1 MNYGILF
8 TGQGSQFPSMA
19 KELIENYSAA
29 EETFKKADEILGYSV
44 SDICTK
50 AELFDKM
57 NFTKYAQPAIFTLE
71 YAIFSVL
78 KGFLKN
84 NEYMPNFM
92 AGHSLGEY
100 TALAAGEA
108 ISFEEALKL
117 IDKRGKYMSESAD
130 KEKSTMIAVTG
141 VSEDIQSII
150 DEYVQKS
157 NSIFVAC
164 ENSDTQTVYSVKES
178 EKNNFI
184 SFVEKIGARAKNLSV
199 EGGFH
204 SCFMSLAKEK
214 LKSELEN
221 YNFNFPCCCVYSNTK
236 GNIYESADEIKDM
249 LPKHLTD
256 CVKWKSIINKIKAEK
271 PDFLLEIGPMP
282 VLSKELQKTAG
293 KDKILHIGPMCN
305 MKEIS
310 EEIENKI
317 NIGYENDVKKIV
329 RTLVCSKSDGKE
341 ETLKNRERAY
351 DYLVNMIRSGN
362 INAGKLVEAK
372 NIYQKLTAVL

>member
-1 MNYGILF
+1 
-8 TGQGSQFPSMA
+8 
-19 KELIENYSAA
+19 
-29 EETFKKADEILGYSV
+29 
-44 SDICTK
+44 
-50 AELFDKM
+50 
-57 NFTKYAQPAIFTLE
+57 
-71 YAIFSVL
+71 
-78 KGFLKN
+78 
-84 NEYMPNFM
+84 
-92 AGHSLGEY
+92 
-100 TALAAGEA
+100 
-108 ISFEEALKL
+108 
-117 IDKRGKYMSESAD
+117 
-130 KEKSTMIAVTG
+130 
-141 VSEDIQSII
+141 
-150 DEYVQKS
+150 
-157 NSIFVAC
+157 
-164 ENSDTQTVYSVKES
+164 
-178 EKNNFI
+178 
-184 SFVEKIGARAKNLSV
+184 
-199 EGGFH
+199 
-204 SCFMSLAKEK
+204 
-214 LKSELEN
+214 
-221 YNFNFPCCCVYSNTK
+221 
-236 GNIYESADEIKDM
+236 M

-362 INAGKLVEAK
+362 INASKLVEAK